1 MYKEYSFFSNW
12 RYVFREM
19 CAYDSR
25 YPWYIALKSVT
36 AFLGPFLAAVI
47 PSVAIYLVDQ
57 EADWLMFSAAIV
69 GLVLGNFILGMI
81 STKMD
86 TVIRRKNFFVA
97 YQPVQHQ
104 AVSKILDVDYAVLE
118 TAEGKRLA
126 DSARSSYERDWFG
139 WNRIMD
145 MFTPFAFNLLGIV
158 VYTVILIP
166 KCPWV
171 LPVFAVMSVMNILLE
186 RKISRRSWGKH
197 RDVIGE
203 VDSRTDYFFQRST
216 SATDGKDIR
225 LFQMEEWFSS
235 IMGFL
240 IRKRLRVWKRV
251 EMAYFIPN
259 FSDTVW
265 TLVRDLIAYGVLVNI
280 FLQGKLDAASFT
292 LYLGVITGFAG
303 WLNGGNMGEGFVRAN
318 SEMMRCSWWISSYR
332 SFLALWSPYEDGED
346 ADAGNEGNHNGRS
359 RYGDAGMKKAESGTG
374 MDGTSEGNGVTVEF
388 RDVCF
393 RYPEAEKDVIHNLN
407 LKVQAGE
414 NIALVG
420 VNGAGKTT
428 LVKLLCGFYRPDSG
442 QILINGRD
450 IQEYPAGSYREF
462 LGAVFQDMM
471 IMAASVAENI
481 ACCRVEEID
490 KERLWRVL
498 RLADIEDKIKALPK
512 QENTMVTNF
521 LDKDGILFS
530 GGEIQRIILAR
541 ALYKDAPLLILD
553 EPTSAL
559 DPMAETAIYE
569 KYHTLSEG
577 KTTVFI
583 SHRLASTKFCNRILF
598 FEDGGIQEDGTHE
611 ELMEKQG
618 RYAEMF
624 SIQSQYYKEDG
635 HGGEE

>member
-1 MYKEYSFFSNW
+1 MYKEYSFLDNW

-57 EADWLMFSAAIV
+57 EVDWLTFSAAII
-69 GLVLGNFILGMI
+69 GLVLGNFILGII

-97 YQPVQHQ
+97 YQPVQYQ

-118 TAEGKRLA
+118 TAEGKKLA
-126 DSARSSYERDWFG
+126 DGARSSYERDWFG

-145 MFTPFAFNLLGIV
+145 MFTPFVFNLLGIV
-158 VYTVILIP
+158 IYTVILIP

-171 LPVFAVMSVMNILLE
+171 LPVFAIMSVMNLLLE
-186 RKISRRSWGKH
+186 RKISRKGWGKH
-197 RDVIGE
+197 RDVVNE
-203 VDSRTDYFFQRST
+203 VDSRTNYFFQRST

-225 LFQMEEWFSS
+225 LFRMEDWFSS
-235 IMGFL
+235 IMDFL
-240 IRKRLRVWKRV
+240 IRKRLRVWKKI

-265 TLVRDLIAYGVLVNI
+265 TLIRDLIAYGVLVNL
-280 FLQGKLDAASFT
+280 FLEGKLDAASFT

-318 SEMMRCSWWISSYR
+318 SEMMRCSGWISSYR
-332 SFLALWSPYEDGED
+332 SFLALWSPYEDAENEESHRHRNYSGE
-346 ADAGNEGNHNGRS
+346 
-359 RYGDAGMKKAESGTG
+359 AGMEQ
-374 MDGTSEGNGVTVEF
+374 GVTIEF
-388 RDVCF
+388 RNVCF

-442 QILINGRD
+442 QILINDRD
-450 IQEYPAGSYREF
+450 IQEYPAGSYREL

-471 IMAASVAENI
+471 IMAASVAENV
-481 ACCRVEEID
+481 ACCREEEID
-490 KERLWRVL
+490 KERLWQVL
-498 RLADIEDKIKALPK
+498 RLAGIEEKIKSLPK
-512 QENTMVTNF
+512 QEKTMVTNF

-541 ALYKDAPLLILD
+541 ALYKNAPLLLLD

-569 KYHTLSEG
+569 KYHTLSKG
-577 KTTVFI
+577 KTTIFI

-598 FEDGGIQEDGTHE
+598 FENGEIQEDGTHE

-635 HGGEE
+635 HGGEK

>member
-1 MYKEYSFFSNW
+1 MYKEYSFLDNW

-57 EADWLMFSAAIV
+57 EVDWLTFSAAII
-69 GLVLGNFILGMI
+69 GLVLGNFILGII

-97 YQPVQHQ
+97 YQPVQYQ
-104 AVSKILDVDYAVLE
+104 AISKILDVDYAVLE
-118 TAEGKRLA
+118 TAEGKKLA
-126 DSARSSYERDWFG
+126 DGARSSYERDWFG

-145 MFTPFAFNLLGIV
+145 MFTPFVFNLLGIV
-158 VYTVILIP
+158 IYTVILIP

-171 LPVFAVMSVMNILLE
+171 IPVFAIMSVMNLLLE
-186 RKISRRSWGKH
+186 RKISRKGWGKH
-197 RDVIGE
+197 RDVVNE
-203 VDSRTDYFFQRST
+203 VDSRTNYFFQRST

-225 LFQMEEWFSS
+225 LFRMEDWFSS
-235 IMGFL
+235 IMDFL
-240 IRKRLRVWKRV
+240 IRKRLRVWKKI

-265 TLVRDLIAYGVLVNI
+265 TLIRDLIAYGVLVNL
-280 FLQGKLDAASFT
+280 FLEGKLDAASFT

-318 SEMMRCSWWISSYR
+318 SEMMRCSGWISSYR
-332 SFLALWSPYEDGED
+332 SFLALWSPYEDAENEESHRHRNYPGE
-346 ADAGNEGNHNGRS
+346 
-359 RYGDAGMKKAESGTG
+359 AGMEQ
-374 MDGTSEGNGVTVEF
+374 GVTIEF
-388 RDVCF
+388 RNVCF

-450 IQEYPAGSYREF
+450 IQEYPAGSYREL

-471 IMAASVAENI
+471 IMAASVAENV
-481 ACCRVEEID
+481 ACCREEEID
-490 KERLWRVL
+490 KELLWQVL
-498 RLADIEDKIKALPK
+498 RLADIEEKIKSLPK
-512 QENTMVTNF
+512 QEKTMVTNF

-541 ALYKDAPLLILD
+541 ALYKNAPLLLLD

-569 KYHTLSEG
+569 KYHTLSKG
-577 KTTVFI
+577 KTTIFI

-598 FEDGGIQEDGTHE
+598 FENGEIQEDGTHE

-635 HGGEE
+635 HGGEK

>member
-1 MYKEYSFFSNW
+1 MFQDYSFFSNW

-19 CAYDSR
+19 CAYDRR
-25 YPWYIALKSVT
+25 YPWYIALRSVT

-47 PSVAIYLVDQ
+47 PSAAIYLIDREV
-57 EADWLMFSAAIV
+57 DWLTFSSAIV
-69 GLVLGNFILGMI
+69 GLAIGNFILGMI
-81 STKMD
+81 STKID
-86 TVIRRKNFFVA
+86 TVIRSKNFFVA
-97 YQPVQHQ
+97 YQPVQHR

-126 DSARSSYERDWFG
+126 NGAMSSYERDWFG

-158 VYTVILIP
+158 VYTIILIP

-186 RKISRRSWGKH
+186 KEISIRSYRKH
-197 RDVIGE
+197 VDVITE
-203 VDSRTDYFFQRST
+203 ADSRVDYFFQRST

-235 IMGFL
+235 IMEFL
-240 IRKRLRVWKRV
+240 IRKRLHVWKRV

-259 FSDTVW
+259 LSDTVW
-265 TLVRDLIAYGVLVNI
+265 TLVRDLIAYGVLVNL
-280 FLQGKLDAASFT
+280 FLRGNLDAASFT

-303 WLNGGNMGEGFVRAN
+303 WLNGGNMGDGFVRAN
-318 SEMMRCSWWISSYR
+318 SEMMRCSGWISSYR
-332 SFLALWSPYEDGED
+332 SFLALWSPYDGEENEEEGMGKGERGIGMED
-346 ADAGNEGNHNGRS
+346 ALED
-359 RYGDAGMKKAESGTG
+359 
-374 MDGTSEGNGVTVEF
+374 NGVTIEF
-388 RDVCF
+388 RNVCF
-393 RYPEAEKDVIHNLN
+393 CYPEAEQDIIHNLSF
-407 LKVQAGE
+407 KVQAGE

-428 LVKLLCGFYRPDSG
+428 LVKLLCGFYRPNSG
-442 QILINGRD
+442 QILINDRD
-450 IQEYPAGSYREF
+450 IGEYPAGNYREL

-471 IMAASVAENI
+471 IMAASVAENV
-481 ACCRVEEID
+481 ACCREEEID

-498 RLADIEDKIKALPK
+498 RLADIDEKIKDLPK
-512 QENTMVTNF
+512 QEKTMVTNF

-541 ALYKDAPLLILD
+541 ALYKDAPLLLLD

-559 DPMAETAIYE
+559 DPIAETAIYE
-569 KYHTLSEG
+569 KYYALSRG

-583 SHRLASTKFCNRILF
+583 SHRLASTKFCDRILF

-611 ELMEKQG
+611 ELMEQQG
-618 RYAEMF
+618 KYAEMF

>member
-1 MYKEYSFFSNW
+1 MYKEYSFLDNW

-57 EADWLMFSAAIV
+57 EVDWLTFSVAII
-69 GLVLGNFILGMI
+69 GLVLGNFILGII

-97 YQPVQHQ
+97 YQPVQYQ

-118 TAEGKRLA
+118 TAEGKKLA
-126 DSARSSYERDWFG
+126 DGARSSYERDWFG

-145 MFTPFAFNLLGIV
+145 MFTPFVFNLLGIV
-158 VYTVILIP
+158 IYTVILIP

-171 LPVFAVMSVMNILLE
+171 LPVFAIMSVMNLLLE
-186 RKISRRSWGKH
+186 RKISRKGWGKH
-197 RDVIGE
+197 RDVVNE
-203 VDSRTDYFFQRST
+203 VDSRTNYFFQRST

-225 LFQMEEWFSS
+225 LFRMEDWFSS
-235 IMGFL
+235 IMDFL
-240 IRKRLRVWKRV
+240 IRKRLRVWKKI

-265 TLVRDLIAYGVLVNI
+265 TLIRDLIAYGVLVNL
-280 FLQGKLDAASFT
+280 FLEGKLDAASFT

-318 SEMMRCSWWISSYR
+318 SEMMRCSGWISSYR
-332 SFLALWSPYEDGED
+332 SFLALWSPYEDAENEESHRHRNYSGE
-346 ADAGNEGNHNGRS
+346 
-359 RYGDAGMKKAESGTG
+359 AGMEQ
-374 MDGTSEGNGVTVEF
+374 GVTIEF
-388 RDVCF
+388 RNVCF

-442 QILINGRD
+442 QILINDRD
-450 IQEYPAGSYREF
+450 IQEYPAGSYREL

-471 IMAASVAENI
+471 IMAASVAENV
-481 ACCRVEEID
+481 ACCREEEID
-490 KERLWRVL
+490 KERLWQVL
-498 RLADIEDKIKALPK
+498 RLADIEEKIKSLPK
-512 QENTMVTNF
+512 QEKTMVTNF

-541 ALYKDAPLLILD
+541 ALYKNAPLLLLD

-569 KYHTLSEG
+569 KYHTLSKG
-577 KTTVFI
+577 KTTIFI

-598 FEDGGIQEDGTHE
+598 FENGEIQEDGTHE

-635 HGGEE
+635 HGGEK